1 MTPAAGD
8 LTPDVLRGAFATFP
22 SGITAVAAIRDGRP
36 RGLAASSFTSVSLD
50 PPLVSVCI
58 ARTSTTWPALRTAP
72 RLGLSVLAQEHG
84 RIARSL
90 AARGIDRFADVSWER
105 TLQGAVFVDGSA
117 LWLDCTRYDEL
128 PAGDHEIVLLCVQQL
143 WTYPEVS
150 PLVFHG
156 SKFRQ
161 LRTPDGRELAA
172 HADPYRSCDR
182 RHDTLFWIHNTAI
195 ETARRRPAAPAATQR
210 EARSDRG

>member
-1 MTPAAGD
+1 MTPAVGD
-8 LTPDVLRGAFATFP
+8 LTPDVLRRAFASFP
-22 SGITAVAAIRDGRP
+22 SGIAAVAALRDGRP

-84 RIARSL
+84 HVARSL
-90 AARGIDRFADVSWER
+90 AAKGIDRFAEVSWER
-105 TLQGAVFVDGSA
+105 TPRGAVFVHGSA
-117 LWLDCTRYDEL
+117 LWLDCTRYDEF
-128 PAGDHEIVLLCVQQL
+128 PAGDHEIVLLCIQQL

-156 SKFRQ
+156 SKFRR
-161 LRTPDGRELAA
+161 LRT
-172 HADPYRSCDR
+172 ADS
-182 RHDTLFWIHNTAI
+182 
-195 ETARRRPAAPAATQR
+195 
-210 EARSDRG
+210 

>member
-8 LTPDVLRGAFATFP
+8 LTPDVLKGAFATFP

-84 RIARSL
+84 RVARSL
-90 AARGIDRFADVSWER
+90 AARGIDRFADVSWEC
-105 TLQGAVFVDGSA
+105 TPQGAVFVDGSA

-161 LRTPDGRELAA
+161 LRTPDGRELTAY
-172 HADPYRSCDR
+172 ADPCRSCDGR
-182 RHDTLFWIHNTAI
+182 GDTLFWIQSPSNQY
-195 ETARRRPAAPAATQR
+195 EQRQPAASVATPR

>member
-1 MTPAAGD
+1 MRPAVGD

-22 SGITAVAAIRDGRP
+22 SGITAVAAIRDGQP
-36 RGLAASSFTSVSLD
+36 HGLAASSFTSASLD

-58 ARTSTTWPALRTAP
+58 ARTSTTWPVLRMAP

-84 RIARSL
+84 PVVRLL
-90 AARGIDRFADVSWER
+90 AARGIDRFAGVSWER
-105 TLQGAVFVDGSA
+105 TQQGAVFVHGAA
-117 LWLDCTRYDEL
+117 LWLDCTRYHEV
-128 PAGDHEIVLLCVQQL
+128 PAGDHEIILLRIQQL

-161 LRTPDGRELAA
+161 LRIADNRPRAA
-172 HADPYRSCDR
+172 HADHYRSCDGQG
-182 RHDTLFWIHNTAI
+182 DTLFLI
-195 ETARRRPAAPAATQR
+195 
-210 EARSDRG
+210 